1 MTGKQNH
8 HLPVGCMQ
16 KAVILLISLLLILA
30 ERVPGTL

>member
-1 MTGKQNH
+1 MTVKQNH